1 MRRRADARR
10 PHGATLKQRALT
22 CGEPAKEVADD
33 ARTFELCEQGSER
46 TVIVVENRIEVR
58 KGYGEAILERFR
70 TPKNVHTFPGFIR
83 MDVLHAEN
91 AEGNEEIR
99 VCTTWESEEAFQG
112 WANSD
117 SFRGAHAKR
126 AEQANAQEQAQP
138 QAAHGHG
145 HGAGGRPGQTES
157 AESASPIIG
166 NKVTIYQVV
175 ASHLPASAAAEEHA
189 SS

>member
-1 MRRRADARR
+1 MI
-10 PHGATLKQRALT
+10 L
-22 CGEPAKEVADD
+22 
-33 ARTFELCEQGSER
+33 
-46 TVIVVENRIEVR
+46 VENRIEAR

-91 AEGNEEIR
+91 ADGNEEIR
-99 VCTTWESEEAFQG
+99 VCTTWENEEAFQG

-117 SFRGAHAKR
+117 SFRGSHAKR
-126 AEQANAQEQAQP
+126 AEQGNAQGQGQP
-138 QAAHGHG
+138 HGQAHGHG
-145 HGAGGRPGQTES
+145 TGGQSGQAEA

-175 ASHLPASAAAEEHA
+175 ASHLPAAEGSASHT
-189 SS
+189 S

>member
-1 MRRRADARR
+1 MAAY
-10 PHGATLKQRALT
+10 LKS
-22 CGEPAKEVADD
+22 
-33 ARTFELCEQGSER
+33 FELNEQGSER
-46 TVIVVENRIEVR
+46 IVILVENRIEVR

-91 AEGNEEIR
+91 ADGNEEIR
-99 VCTTWESEEAFQG
+99 VCTTWENEAAFQG

-126 AEQANAQEQAQP
+126 AEQANAQGQAQP
-138 QAAHGHG
+138 HGQGHG
-145 HGAGGRPGQTES
+145 HGGRHGEAEG

-175 ASHLPASAAAEEHA
+175 ASHLPAPAQAASEA
-189 SS
+189 